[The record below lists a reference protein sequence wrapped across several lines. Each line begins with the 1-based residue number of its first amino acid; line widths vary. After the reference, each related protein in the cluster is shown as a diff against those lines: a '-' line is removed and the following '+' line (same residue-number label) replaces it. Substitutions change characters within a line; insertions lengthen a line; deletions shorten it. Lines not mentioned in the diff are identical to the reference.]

1 MNIKQFVGGGIYSAP
16 EIKEFS
22 FRIETGFAGS
32 GIETENIGEEPGEW
46 D

>member
-16 EIKEFS
+16 EIRELS
-22 FRIETGFAGS
+22 VRIETGFAAS
-32 GIETENIGEEPGEW
+32 GIETEIIGEEPGEW